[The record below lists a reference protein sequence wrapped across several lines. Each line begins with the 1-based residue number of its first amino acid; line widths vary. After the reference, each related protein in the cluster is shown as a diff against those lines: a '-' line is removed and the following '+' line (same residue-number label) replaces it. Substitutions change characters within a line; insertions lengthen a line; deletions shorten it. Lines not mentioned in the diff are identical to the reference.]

1 MMRFCMAGLL
11 CNPVGL
17 FVLLIPPQQN
27 KRSVTHEK
35 SAMCY
40 SVVDARPAAE
50 GVREIH
56 FGRFVFLD
64 DEDYICNDDPLTNVL
79 CRHQYDEAMPLGQ

>member
-1 MMRFCMAGLL
+1 MRFCMAGLL

-64 DEDYICNDDPLTNVL
+64 DEDYICNDDPLTNV
-79 CRHQYDEAMPLGQ
+79 RYAHGPITSVPLHF